1 LVVILALVFG
11 GSVALG
17 INNLRMNMSPGDQVE
32 KVDVVVVKKDKKVAP
47 GETLTEDMLEMRPC
61 AKDVL
66 LAGAF
71 TEIKGVLDRTAKV
84 PLAKEELILEAKLVP
99 PNSGR
104 GIAALIPDGKR
115 ACTITT
121 NVSSSV
127 AGFILP
133 GNHVD
138 VLLTV
143 NGGAAEADGGG
154 STTTLL
160 EDVVIL
166 AVENKVDTLP
176 DIRIDPNVRSVTL
189 LVDQSQAAKL
199 ALGQN
204 RGTLQLTLRNSKDP
218 TSAKAR
224 PATMT
229 DIQYHPQKSWS
240 EQVKGVFDS
249 VGKAIANKRPGELVS
264 NPGPEGP
271 APAEIRTSRGMQEGV
286 VYVKPPPPVKPQ

>member
-17 INNLRMNMSPGDQVE
+17 INNLRMNMSPGDSTEKVTVLVA
-32 KVDVVVVKKDKKVAP
+32 KVDVDRGKI
-47 GETLTEDMLEMRPC
+47 LTPDMLETREY
-61 AKDVL
+61 AKDVV

-71 TEIKGVLDRTAKV
+71 TRSEEVVDRTAQV
-84 PLAKEELILEAKLVP
+84 ALAKGDLILETKLVP
-99 PNSGR
+99 RNGGR
-104 GIAALIPDGKR
+104 GIAALIPDGMR

-143 NGGAAEADGGG
+143 NNSGGADETGGG

-166 AVENKVDTLP
+166 AVDNKVDSLP
-176 DIRIDPNVRSVTL
+176 DIRSDLNLRSVTL

-204 RGTLQLTLRNSKDP
+204 RGTLQLTLRNSKDL